1 MTTISNSLEY
11 LVWRIGSTNRD
22 QKEERDVFR
31 DLSWSEPNLRSI
43 YKKSYRHHVYMD
55 NGVYERRSIE
65 DLTYNQPFLK
75 NISIFDEIPFFDGF
89 FQIRNS
95 LTSC

>member
-1 MTTISNSLEY
+1 
-11 LVWRIGSTNRD
+11 
-22 QKEERDVFR
+22 
-31 DLSWSEPNLRSI
+31 
-43 YKKSYRHHVYMD
+43 MD